1 MMRIAVAIGS
11 ACLLAACS
19 SHGSSDNAPSADI
32 TKISQVKSDFGPEF
46 KVKDVP
52 KTGIDPKVLATHKLP
67 PGLKF
72 DPPDCSSFVVG
83 QDMPP
88 GLQGNMAAVSAEGDG
103 NRFIAMAVQTSA
115 PVPFEDPSR
124 NCRKVAFEGGR
135 MRGLI
140 EAVDAPQI
148 DGVRT
153 QGVHRVLQTVLG
165 GQVDEPVPVERV
177 AATRDLEVELE
188 PVAGGR
194 LRQRA
199 LGLARLLD
207 GHAVL
212 LRQTLRA
219 IAGALM
225 RRAGVELEAT
235 PSHIDVIP
243 VLELL
248 EGGFEATLADVA
260 PRARDVRPD
269 LDVHSRLLCWAENHP
284 HYRNRRLPS
293 IVGMVNLEDRSG
305 SRTHREE
312 SRCKHQRCSEIV
324 RNRSRS
330 S

>member
-1 MMRIAVAIGS
+1 MMRIAVAIGC

-148 DGVRT
+148 DGART
-153 QGVHRVLQTVLG
+153 QGVHRVLQTVVQGKPRSGELYNYSAHFG
-165 GQVDEPVPVERV
+165 DYQVIITANPMLQPGKPAAAIDTNKARDLLVKSV
-177 AATRDLEVELE
+177 AAIR
-188 PVAGGR
+188 G
-194 LRQRA
+194 
-199 LGLARLLD
+199 
-207 GHAVL
+207 
-212 LRQTLRA
+212 
-219 IAGALM
+219 
-225 RRAGVELEAT
+225 
-235 PSHIDVIP
+235 
-243 VLELL
+243 
-248 EGGFEATLADVA
+248 
-260 PRARDVRPD
+260 
-269 LDVHSRLLCWAENHP
+269 
-284 HYRNRRLPS
+284 
-293 IVGMVNLEDRSG
+293 
-305 SRTHREE
+305 
-312 SRCKHQRCSEIV
+312 
-324 RNRSRS
+324 
-330 S
+330 

>member
-1 MMRIAVAIGS
+1 MMRIAVAIGG

-19 SHGSSDNAPSADI
+19 SHGSSDNAPTADI

-140 EAVDAPQI
+140 EAVDVPQI
-148 DGVRT
+148 DGTRT
-153 QGVHRVLQTVLG
+153 QGVHRVLQTVVQGKPRSGELYNYSAHFG
-165 GQVDEPVPVERV
+165 DYQVIITANPLPQQGKPPTPIDTKKARDLLVKSV
-177 AATRDLEVELE
+177 AA
-188 PVAGGR
+188 
-194 LRQRA
+194 
-199 LGLARLLD
+199 
-207 GHAVL
+207 
-212 LRQTLRA
+212 
-219 IAGALM
+219 
-225 RRAGVELEAT
+225 
-235 PSHIDVIP
+235 
-243 VLELL
+243 
-248 EGGFEATLADVA
+248 
-260 PRARDVRPD
+260 VR
-269 LDVHSRLLCWAENHP
+269 
-284 HYRNRRLPS
+284 
-293 IVGMVNLEDRSG
+293 G
-305 SRTHREE
+305 
-312 SRCKHQRCSEIV
+312 
-324 RNRSRS
+324 
-330 S
+330 